1 MGAWRS
7 AQRDIGT
14 ALSIAAA
21 ELAVGLADGALAALI
36 LCLCLSGLLE
46 PSGPSSCG
54 GARFRPRCS
63 PSAASAADLS
73 PKLKTTGRALPVVL
87 EVYHKGRSRLLLR
100 LSCRQ
105 TICSAT

>member
-7 AQRDIGT
+7 AQRDTGT

-36 LCLCLSGLLE
+36 LCLSGLLE

-54 GARFRPRCS
+54 GGPVPTPLQPIRRLGGRPIPKIKNHRQGI
-63 PSAASAADLS
+63 AGGFGGLS
-73 PKLKTTGRALPVVL
+73 
-87 EVYHKGRSRLLLR
+87 
-100 LSCRQ
+100 
-105 TICSAT
+105 